1 MNKVVILHTD
11 FRIYWPARIYA
22 LQQVL
27 NKNNIELFVVEIAG
41 KGSPYS
47 FSEKETDYKIDNWN
61 ILFPDMK
68 MEDLPM
74 SVVKKAI
81 LNKLDEINPDVVIA
95 GAIAFPSGAISTL
108 WCKRN
113 KKKIIIF
120 DDAKID
126 DVKRGGLVN
135 FIKSRIYKNVDAVLY
150 PAKEWDETGFYWGF
164 NKKQIFYGVDVV
176 DNDFWENV
184 KSENKY
190 GLNNGFFLSIGR
202 LIPKKNFSFLIQA
215 YKKYIDIVGIE
226 NASELVIIGD
236 GPDKSAIEDYIQ
248 KYSINKVRLLP
259 FLQQNELAFFYRNC
273 KSFILCSKQDET
285 WGLVINEAMA
295 CGAPVLAS
303 NRCGATKSL
312 VVEGKNGFIFSPFNT
327 DDLCNKLL
335 HVHKMNEYEI
345 KNMSHNSLLKIKEFS
360 TELFAGSLLKAIH
373 YVMKEKNLKMNI
385 FDCIILNIW
394 KGRYRPI

>member
-1 MNKVVILHTD
+1 MKVVILHTD

-27 NKNNIELFVVEIAG
+27 NKNKIELFVVEIAG
-41 KGSPYS
+41 QGSPYA
-47 FSEKETDYKIDNWN
+47 FSKKQTDYKIDNWN

-68 MEDLPM
+68 MEDLSM

-81 LNKLDEINPDVVIA
+81 LNKLNEINPDVVIA

-108 WCKRN
+108 WCKRY

-120 DDAKID
+120 DDAKVD
-126 DVKRGGLVN
+126 DVKRGGFVN
-135 FIKSRIYKNVDAVLY
+135 FIKSRIYKSVDAVLY

-164 NKKQIFYGVDVV
+164 KKEQIFYGVDVV
-176 DNDFWENV
+176 DNNFWENV

-202 LIPKKNFSFLIQA
+202 LIPKKNFKFLLQA
-215 YKKYIDIVGIE
+215 YKKYIDIVGVE
-226 NASELVIIGD
+226 KASELVIIGD
-236 GPDKSAIEDYIQ
+236 GPDKFVIEDYIK
-248 KYSINKVRLLP
+248 KYSITKVKLLP

-273 KSFILCSKQDET
+273 KSFILCSKEDET

-312 VVEGKNGFIFSPFNT
+312 VVEGKNGFVFSPFNI

-335 HVHKMNEYEI
+335 HVHKMNEYEVTD
-345 KNMSHNSLLKIKEFS
+345 MSQNSLLKIKEFS
-360 TELFAGSLLKAIH
+360 TELFADSLFNAIY
-373 YVMKEKNLKMNI
+373 YVMKKGYSKHNI
-385 FDCIILNIW
+385 FDYLILNIW
-394 KGRYRPI
+394 KGRYRTI